1 MSTIMVL
8 EHIPRRTTLE
18 VGALLTVV
26 INVIINVE
34 SPFKSWDFWS
44 ANKNGSS
51 GNDDLTE

>member
-1 MSTIMVL
+1 MVL